1 MIFFDDEIFINIDS
15 AFPYLKTSESDS
27 NSFGDIRE
35 KLTLGCFEKIY
46 FYGIFKEMFYKKR
59 F

>member
-27 NSFGDIRE
+27 NSFGDIRCMQDFSKSLE
-35 KLTLGCFEKIY
+35 
-46 FYGIFKEMFYKKR
+46 
-59 F
+59 

>member
-35 KLTLGCFEKIY
+35 KLTLGCFEKYISMGY
-46 FYGIFKEMFYKKR
+46 LNLNSATLL
-59 F
+59 

>member
-35 KLTLGCFEKIY
+35 
-46 FYGIFKEMFYKKR
+46 IFKEMFYKKR